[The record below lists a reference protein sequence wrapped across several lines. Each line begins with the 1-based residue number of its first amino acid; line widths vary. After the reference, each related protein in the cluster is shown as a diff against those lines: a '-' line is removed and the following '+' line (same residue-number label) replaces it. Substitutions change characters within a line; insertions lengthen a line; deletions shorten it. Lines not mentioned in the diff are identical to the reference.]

1 MLAKP
6 SITLKRHI
14 NAKPAAV
21 FAAWTDPQKIVR
33 WFGPQQTLLDT
44 VKAELDVRV
53 GGRFWVSFKTN
64 DGEFHKVGGT
74 YREVFAPH
82 RLQFTWAWHSTP
94 ERESLVTVSI
104 REDGDGSMLTLLHEQ
119 FFDQAA
125 ADGHTRGW
133 TGTLEKLA
141 AEFETRSS

>member
-6 SITLKRHI
+6 SVTLKRHI
-14 NAKPAAV
+14 HGRPEQV
-21 FAAWTDPQKIVR
+21 FAAWTDPKKIVR

-53 GGRFWVSFKTN
+53 GGKFSVSFATD

-74 YREVFAPH
+74 YREIFPPE
-82 RLQFTWAWHSTP
+82 RLQFTWAWHTTP
-94 ERESLVTVSI
+94 ERESLVTVTI
-104 REDGDGSMLTLLHEQ
+104 RPDGDGSMLTLLHEQ

-125 ADGHTRGW
+125 ADGHKRGW

-141 AEFETRSS
+141 AEFE

>member
-1 MLAKP
+1 
-6 SITLKRHI
+6 
-14 NAKPAAV
+14 
-21 FAAWTDPQKIVR
+21 VR

-53 GGRFWVSFKTN
+53 GGRFWVSFNTD
-64 DGEFHKVGGT
+64 DGDFHKVGGT
-74 YREVFAPH
+74 YREVFPPE

-94 ERESLVTVSI
+94 ERESLVTVTI
-104 REDGDGSMLTLLHEQ
+104 RPDGDGSMLTLLHEQ

-125 ADGHTRGW
+125 ADGHKRGW

-141 AEFETRSS
+141 AEFE